1 VAHDAQDGASHY
13 LVEEMAHDFQDGSL
27 IPRLWLTCS
36 CGLELSHQF
45 QDGGS
50 LFLVDKMA
58 DDVHGDGED
67 DGGILLGRYGIQRLK
82 INIS

>member
-1 VAHDAQDGASHY
+1 MSH
-13 LVEEMAHDFQDGSL
+13 H
-27 IPRLWLTCS
+27 
-36 CGLELSHQF
+36 F

-67 DGGILLGRYGIQRLK
+67 DGGVLLGRNGIQRLK
-82 INIS
+82 IISVSSEVPFPPNIPLVYLPNNDLSLSR

>member
-1 VAHDAQDGASHY
+1 
-13 LVEEMAHDFQDGSL
+13 
-27 IPRLWLTCS
+27 
-36 CGLELSHQF
+36 LSHHI

-82 INIS
+82 TISVSSDHFRQTFR

>member
-1 VAHDAQDGASHY
+1 
-13 LVEEMAHDFQDGSL
+13 MALDLKDGSL
-27 IPRLWLTCS
+27 IPRLWLRCS
-36 CGLELSHQF
+36 CGQLSHHF

-82 INIS
+82 IISVSSEVPFPPNSFR